1 MKLKVIE
8 SISRFYLGQALYPN
22 ALEPIEAYNKTS
34 FINACNFFFD
44 SLKTPSLLLLAITPL
59 SKTLKSFGY
68 RPLSAWQGRA
78 IYLSPFILKGVELFV
93 PDDHKGK
100 VQMVSGYCHRM
111 VQIVLALAALRIAQK
126 EGTHQILGIA
136 SGVSYVYLCRNSY
149 LTSEQQKIV
158 RCSVI
163 ILSGGMAFLKESE
176 LGGKVLA
183 VITTTLDVSLSIMMP
198 KAIPALAVYIFE
210 LQTAEVDPEDGSFKA
225 QLARDF
231 QEKFPEGL
239 FDPATL
245 KELQEES

>member
-22 ALEPIEAYNKTS
+22 SLEPIVAYNKTP
-34 FINACNFFFD
+34 FINACNFSFD
-44 SLKTPSLLLLAITPL
+44 SLKTPSLLFLAITPF

-78 IYLSPFILKGVELFV
+78 IYLSPFILKGIELLV

-100 VQMVSGYCHRM
+100 VQMVSRYCHRM
-111 VQIVLALAALRIAQK
+111 VQIALALAALRIAQK

-183 VITTTLDVSLSIMMP
+183 VVTTTLDVSLSIMMP
-198 KAIPALAVYIFE
+198 KAIPALAVFISE

-225 QLARDF
+225 QLASDF
-231 QEKFPEGL
+231 REKFPEGL